1 MYDTMRAPR
10 WIRLLDGSRTWG
22 SLDVSPS
29 RYGVTRHRLVVFPP
43 GLTTDDRRLLRLW
56 RSWPIWGTITWLAL
70 EILLIPTIGSGA
82 ALAIST
88 GIALG
93 GGAAAMAMTNGTRT
107 RVRTLAVVRMVGFDD
122 KIAAERY
129 AELYS
134 LADVLAAADR
144 KLADGEFSTVEHEA
158 VVWRVYDC
166 MALAA
171 AIQS

>member
-1 MYDTMRAPR
+1 MVFISSHHC
-10 WIRLLDGSRTWG
+10 WLRLLDGRRTWG

-29 RYGVTRHRLVVFPP
+29 HYGLTRHRLVVFPP
-43 GLTTDDRRLLRLW
+43 SLSRDERRLLRLW
-56 RSWPIWGTITWLAL
+56 RSWPIWATITWLVL
-70 EILLIPTIGSGA
+70 EMLLIPAIGSGS

-88 GIALG
+88 GVSLG
-93 GGAAAMAMTNGTRT
+93 AGAVLIAMTSATRA

-166 MALAA
+166 MPLTATA
-171 AIQS
+171 QF